1 MKISQKVRD
10 YAAKKELEDA
20 DTALK
25 SGMEE
30 MADEYNSSGRNL
42 YQKV

>member
-1 MKISQKVRD
+1 MKISQEVRD
-10 YAAKKELEDA
+10 NAAKKELEDA
-20 DTALK
+20 DKALK

-30 MADEYNSSGRNL
+30 MADEYNNSGRIL